1 MPSGKF
7 QQKIPTEEK
16 KQFPEKYRLP
26 WFLSSL
32 FFPFYAL
39 ASRVISH
46 PVRFS
51 NWLDLT
57 KIFTKKNFGKENKN
71 VQFFGCNFEFLCN
84 CFPCHFK
91 ADPKGR
97 YLVSLFSHFHS
108 TDGCSLES
116 NEEWGHGWNPKTE
129 RVDERAKG
137 DLGKNAQSHPLALH
151 SLHRP
156 LWHLWPAKHWR
167 NSLGHLLGCW
177 QAGKPNH
184 CNALV
189 CFLKLQICRRGAN
202 HSLGDELDWSC
213 RKVLMD
219 FYCEY

>member
-1 MPSGKF
+1 MSSGKF
-7 QQKIPTEEK
+7 QVCPAKGSIG
-16 KQFPEKYRLP
+16 LS
-26 WFLSSL
+26 WFLSGL
-32 FFPFYAL
+32 FFPFYAI
-39 ASRVISH
+39 ASRVIS
-46 PVRFS
+46 
-51 NWLDLT
+51 
-57 KIFTKKNFGKENKN
+57 FGGK
-71 VQFFGCNFEFLCN
+71 
-84 CFPCHFK
+84 
-91 ADPKGR
+91 
-97 YLVSLFSHFHS
+97 YSHLLP